1 MGKDLFQKWT
11 TQILHLVMSECPSCG
26 SLAQGSEPPDQDQ
39 LDLPPEQAAAILNG
53 LEQPDE

>member
-1 MGKDLFQKWT
+1 MKYLAAVEQITGLF
-11 TQILHLVMSECPSCG
+11 L
-26 SLAQGSEPPDQDQ
+26 